1 MNVKKDNIKR
11 DFLTKNGHMR
21 EGISAGGVFS
31 VAGLAACCVASVV
44 MLLFE
49 RRKTARRV
57 DKLEEQLYI
66 ALTELELM
74 KVDMEDSKQKEIR
87 DSRRL
92 SSSSL
97 VGGTVGQ
104 TPEYPAKQS
113 KGPADFEGSHDMSAF
128 KGTSLGMYG
137 HSDHEALNLSCEED
151 CNSDMQQDS
160 DIEMITIDDGVDVEI
175 LRMSACGDDMED
187 NWLLHVPG
195 RSVDISERKN
205 GDGQKEM
212 NVVPK
217 LNLSAC
223 DHLSWK

>member
-1 MNVKKDNIKR
+1 MR
-11 DFLTKNGHMR
+11 D
-21 EGISAGGVFS
+21 GILAGGVFS

-74 KVDMEDSKQKEIR
+74 KVDMEDSKQREVR
-87 DSRRL
+87 ETRRL
-92 SSSSL
+92 SSGSL
-97 VGGTVGQ
+97 CGGTVG
-104 TPEYPAKQS
+104 TPEYPTKHLIGA
-113 KGPADFEGSHDMSAF
+113 ADLGSQGNLSE
-128 KGTSLGMYG
+128 SLGMHDTTHG
-137 HSDHEALNLSCEED
+137 ASDHEDED
-151 CNSDMQQDS
+151 CKSDTEV
-160 DIEMITIDDGVDVEI
+160 IAIDDGLCGVDVEI
-175 LRMSACGDDMED
+175 LRMSARGDDMED

-195 RSVDISERKN
+195 RSIEIAEKKKVE
-205 GDGQKEM
+205 GQKER

-223 DHLSWK
+223 DHQSWK